1 MNGLKT
7 FSAPLVCTAI
17 AATGE
22 IIIVV
27 LWGGEVTA
35 SQGFIS
41 VPGCLPLTCTGCG
54 NSSTEPTHPGSQK
67 TLVSIFFFILNIL
80 FYSELSP
87 THKGRSVSRIWR
99 GAHFRNRIFP
109 GRKRSSVQSPWDAG
123 IIPGVCAELMER
135 DG

>member
-1 MNGLKT
+1 MNCLKT
-7 FSAPLVCTAI
+7 FSAPLACTAI

-41 VPGCLPLTCTGCG
+41 VPGCHMYWLWGLWHQARPSWQPEDSGEYL
-54 NSSTEPTHPGSQK
+54 
-67 TLVSIFFFILNIL
+67 L
-80 FYSELSP
+80 FYSEYFLFYSEPSP
-87 THKGRSVSRIWR
+87 TLKGRSVSRMWR
-99 GAHFRNRIFP
+99 GARFRNRIFP
-109 GRKRSSVQSPWDAG
+109 GRKWSRVQSPWDAG

>member
-54 NSSTEPTHPGSQK
+54 NLEDSGEY
-67 TLVSIFFFILNIL
+67 LL
-80 FYSELSP
+80 FYSEYFVL
-87 THKGRSVSRIWR
+87 
-99 GAHFRNRIFP
+99 F
-109 GRKRSSVQSPWDAG
+109 
-123 IIPGVCAELMER
+123 
-135 DG
+135 